1 MAQSKN
7 KTGRITDYLV
17 IAFVL
22 AASVLVLAEIG
33 GNVSNELETWQAN
46 AVEITHPTPTPLP
59 TLSPEEY
66 DKLMNDTRN

>member
-1 MAQSKN
+1 MAQN

-33 GNVSNELETWQAN
+33 GNVNNELETRQAN
-46 AVEITHPTPTPLP
+46 AEITHPTPTPLP

-66 DKLMNDTRN
+66 DQLMQNTRN